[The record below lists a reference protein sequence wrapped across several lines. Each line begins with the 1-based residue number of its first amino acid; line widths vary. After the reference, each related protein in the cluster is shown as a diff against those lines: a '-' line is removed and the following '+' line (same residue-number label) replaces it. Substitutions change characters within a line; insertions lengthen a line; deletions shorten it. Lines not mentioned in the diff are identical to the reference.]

1 MYIYQFVGVTGPIS
15 ISSTVAVFQGLTS
28 AVRTIISKVLL
39 SIDSIKL
46 SMCDDFN
53 VKVSVLNLYSTSS
66 ASCLFTWKYHYLHLK
81 NSVLVQFPE
90 KYILDK

>member
-1 MYIYQFVGVTGPIS
+1 MHIYQFVGVTGPIS

-39 SIDSIKL
+39 SIDSVKL

-66 ASCLFTWKYHYLHLK
+66 ASCLFTWK
-81 NSVLVQFPE
+81 
-90 KYILDK
+90 